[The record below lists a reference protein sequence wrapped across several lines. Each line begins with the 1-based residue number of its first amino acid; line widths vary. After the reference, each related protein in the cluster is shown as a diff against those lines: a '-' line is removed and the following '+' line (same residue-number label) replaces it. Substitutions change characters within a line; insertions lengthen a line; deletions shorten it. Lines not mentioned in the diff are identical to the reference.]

1 MVNRYHKS
9 WLLFACAFTLLALT
23 GVTARADIRI
33 GFSSTADAENSG
45 VYVWVRAF
53 ADELEKAGM
62 RTTLYPSSTL
72 GNEVVRTEQVLL
84 GLLEVNVT
92 GTQEVEIYSEMIT
105 ALDLPFLFRSDEET
119 AALIHHTG
127 YLAEINAK
135 TLPAGMRVVDLSSL
149 GGMTGLFTA
158 REPIRTVAD
167 VQKFRMRA
175 LTTEQLD
182 WVEAWG
188 GAGTQVAWEEVP
200 QALQTGIADGY
211 LNPPI
216 IAYLFGHGGQL
227 DYFTDLRLSPSVRVV
242 VFSEKWYQDLTEAQR
257 GIVDNAAVKAG
268 EVNREW
274 LRHAIAHEF
283 QLLAGIGIEVVHL
296 NSRQRDEFRQRILH
310 TYDEMVSVRT
320 LEKTIA
326 YLNSARAYLERQGAG
341 QTD

>member
-1 MVNRYHKS
+1 MLNRYHRTC
-9 WLLFACAFTLLALT
+9 LFFACTFTLLALT

-33 GFSSTADAENSG
+33 GFSSTADAQNSG
-45 VYVWVRAF
+45 VYVWARAF

-62 RTTLYPSSTL
+62 HTTLYPSSTL

-167 VQKFRMRA
+167 VAKFRMRA

-182 WVEAWG
+182 WLEAWG

-242 VFSEKWYQDLTEAQR
+242 VFSEQWYQGMTEAQR
-257 GIVDNAAVKAG
+257 KIVDDAAVEAG
-268 EVNREW
+268 KVNREW
-274 LRHAIAHEF
+274 LLGAIEHEF
-283 QLLAGIGIEVVHL
+283 QLLADIGIEVVPL
-296 NSRQRDEFRQRILH
+296 NHQQRDEFRQRIIH
-310 TYDEMVSVRT
+310 TYDDMVSART
-320 LEKTIA
+320 LEKTVG
-326 YLNSARAYLERQGAG
+326 YLKNARAYLERQGAG
-341 QTD
+341 QPE